1 MKISLIILT
10 LISTSLIGCTT
21 VEHNKVSKKSKYT
34 QEEEK
39 LIAELLY
46 NASDEMLME
55 YVKAVSNYD
64 AVKNLSSASNQE
76 KQRLYNIMESSLT
89 KILTEKNTA
98 RPVCN
103 HQQTLKDY
111 FFIEREVNKA
121 RISNPNSNPKLL
133 GDAILFDMSTHRAA
147 CIMRLSFVTIVHSK
161 N

>member
-1 MKISLIILT
+1 MKIFLIILT

-21 VEHNKVSKKSKYT
+21 VEHNKVSKKSKYK

-98 RPVCN
+98 RLVCN

-121 RISNPNSNPKLL
+121 RISNPKLL